1 MRDITKCNKSQ
12 YIDIHSSS
20 GAPISLR
27 ICSLRLFCA
36 LAFVCNIYYWILNM
50 DRYWLQ
56 LIILTLPSHFKE
68 HYCLKFSNDK
78 IKVTHFVLNVA
89 PLKSS
94 LKLKSWGKL
103 LSLARPHEAE
113 KARCQCCM
121 FCSARGRWHSPDLLP
136 LTQQLPSA
144 LQWAVTSSYQAITGV
159 FLMLLWQ
166 GFSLTPTPCPE
177 SCELDCK

>member
-94 LKLKSWGKL
+94 LKLKSWGDSCHWRDL
-103 LSLARPHEAE
+103 MRQRRQGVNVACFAQLGAGDTL
-113 KARCQCCM
+113 QT
-121 FCSARGRWHSPDLLP
+121 CSPLHSSYHRLYSE
-136 LTQQLPSA
+136 QLP
-144 LQWAVTSSYQAITGV
+144 AVTRR
-159 FLMLLWQ
+159 LQ
-166 GFSLTPTPCPE
+166 GSF
-177 SCELDCK
+177 